1 VTFIQVFSRHVASEW
16 VKRLQSLVV
25 YWKQRYRVNA
35 KNEIDLAQ
43 TQRPRVT
50 PQIRVCDEHGVPPE
64 HQDLSTPYPALD
76 TLFNWCIIDGC
87 QPIVKEGRLY
97 MRKGLRGQYQ

>member
-1 VTFIQVFSRHVASEW
+1 LTLIQVHSRHVASEW

-43 TQRPRVT
+43 TQRPRIT
-50 PQIRVCDEHGVPPE
+50 PQIRVFGEDITPPE
-64 HQDLSTPYPALD
+64 HRDLSTPYPALN

-97 MRKGLRGQYQ
+97 MRKGVRGQYQ